1 VKAPATRPGVWKT
14 LRSAFNATKRFKES
28 ERGAREARGAV
39 RRRDGLQTV
48 RVRVGGGGSIKKR
61 RTTKKRRPTKRR
73 KTKNHRRPIKRRPTK
88 RR

>member
-1 VKAPATRPGVWKT
+1 MVKAPATRPGVWKKF
-14 LRSAFNATKRFKES
+14 RSAFKATKKFKKA
-28 ERGAREARGAV
+28 G
-39 RRRDGLQTV
+39 RDGLQTV
-48 RVRVGGGGSIKKR
+48 KVRVGGGGSIKKR